1 MDLGVQP
8 SFWTHP
14 YWISLSRIGST
25 PCLASLTLEVKPC
38 ETIDLF
44 FWHQVPVFLIIVP
57 FNLPFTWGTF
67 QTNPIFGGSH
77 GTMGGWV
84 TSPSCFR
91 QGCVEA
97 NILKRLNSL
106 FDSDDTLGR
115 RVGSWH
121 VTAMDWSRW
130 LGIPRIKTIK
140 NVKFFTEAQPP
151 NSLMSGSTSCGCWMP
166 SSSESICA
174 SPSSCGEP
182 QKWARSG
189 ESDFLEMEVDFP
201 SMGMSWDTTWRYIM
215 IQWYIYNYI
224 YIHIYIYIIII

>member
-1 MDLGVQP
+1 MLWLRESLVGCVWNRDPPKWQLTEKMMTIPMDFGVQP
-8 SFWTHP
+8 NFWTHP

-115 RVGSWH
+115 RVG
-121 VTAMDWSRW
+121 W
-130 LGIPRIKTIK
+130 L
-140 NVKFFTEAQPP
+140 
-151 NSLMSGSTSCGCWMP
+151 
-166 SSSESICA
+166 
-174 SPSSCGEP
+174 
-182 QKWARSG
+182 
-189 ESDFLEMEVDFP
+189 
-201 SMGMSWDTTWRYIM
+201 WRLWIG
-215 IQWYIYNYI
+215 QDG
-224 YIHIYIYIIII
+224 